1 LIPEVSSV
9 LRVMLRNLAPSS
21 VGTSNPRETT
31 MATLRLIRAEAIPP
45 EDDGGSWGELVAWF
59 SELVIRFD
67 RGDISG
73 VAEAQAEMERFGFFV
88 TYRRRPRR
96 GKGVAR

>member
-1 LIPEVSSV
+1 
-9 LRVMLRNLAPSS
+9 
-21 VGTSNPRETT
+21 
-31 MATLRLIRAEAIPP
+31 MATLRLIRPEAVPP
-45 EDDGGSWGELVAWF
+45 DDDGGSWGELVAWF

-67 RGDISG
+67 RGDIPG

-96 GKGVAR
+96 GKAVAR